1 MPYVHHNNSSLPK
14 LIRVAA
20 SLPIR
25 PLMNR
30 KLEGEASPL
39 VIFTLL
45 RGGGADL
52 SGNHSFHHHCR
63 ARLGWSDRSV
73 AEQLELK

>member
-1 MPYVHHNNSSLPK
+1 MHHSNSSLPK
-14 LIRVAA
+14 TIGFAA
-20 SLPIR
+20 SFPIR
-25 PLMNR
+25 PLVFW
-30 KLEGEASPL
+30 KIEEKASAL
-39 VIFTLL
+39 VIFAFFVWGEGT
-45 RGGGADL
+45 DL